1 LGIWERRRRRRR
13 RTDLEAVNGE
23 KTTEDAFFETS
34 AQNNHIIL
42 FIHDSDQNDIFPFG
56 VLGLG

>member
-1 LGIWERRRRRRR
+1 MGKKKK

-42 FIHDSDQNDIFPFG
+42 FIHDSDQNDISSLWGF
-56 VLGLG
+56 